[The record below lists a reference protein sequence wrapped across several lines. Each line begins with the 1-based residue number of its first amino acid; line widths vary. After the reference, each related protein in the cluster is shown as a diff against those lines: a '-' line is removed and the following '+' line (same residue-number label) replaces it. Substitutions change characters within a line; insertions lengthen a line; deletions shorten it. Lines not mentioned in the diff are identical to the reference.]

1 MKQLLTFQPGVNMKT
16 PLDSI
21 LAVSLFALCTGFAP
35 IVLAIELQE
44 GKWAVTTTTVS
55 PMSPQ
60 PMEEYSEN
68 CIEDSNFDP
77 VSEMMDQQMS
87 SMCEVTVNANTAST
101 LDADLSCNMQG
112 AGTMTG
118 KLAFS
123 ADGDSAN
130 GLIDMSMSFNG
141 QTMAM
146 SNTWKAEF
154 LGACD

>member
-1 MKQLLTFQPGVNMKT
+1 MKKQLDPV
-16 PLDSI
+16 
-21 LAVSLFALCTGFAP
+21 LAVGLFALFASYTP
-35 IVLAIELQE
+35 FAVSIELQE
-44 GKWAVTTTTVS
+44 GKWGVTTTTVS

-60 PMEEYSEN
+60 PREEYSEN

-77 VSEMMDQQMS
+77 VSEMMDEQMN
-87 SMCEVTVNANTAST
+87 SMCEITVNANTAT
-101 LDADLSCNMQG
+101 NLDADLSCNMQG

-123 ADGDSAN
+123 VDDDSAN

-146 SNTWKAEF
+146 SNTWKAEY